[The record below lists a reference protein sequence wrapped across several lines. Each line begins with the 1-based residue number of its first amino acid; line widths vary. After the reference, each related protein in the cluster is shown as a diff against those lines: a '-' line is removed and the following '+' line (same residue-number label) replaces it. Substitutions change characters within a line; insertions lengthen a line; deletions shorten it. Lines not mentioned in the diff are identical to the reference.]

1 MALMLLESKFFPNN
15 QWVTNATKETF
26 HQSFFTQILHRVT
39 PRIQLSL
46 QIPFASILNDHKVPT

>member
-26 HQSFFTQILHRVT
+26 HQSYFT
-39 PRIQLSL
+39 QLSL
-46 QIPFASILNDHKVPT
+46 QIPFAFLLNDHKVPT